1 MRAIS
6 IHLFLLA
13 SGLVPAS
20 PLELLGVSSAESG
33 RRVPAGCWVDP
44 GSNQRRDD
52 VFAALAKRGVVLLG
66 ESHDEAEHHR
76 WQLHT
81 IAALFGHRPDMVLGF
96 EMFPRRVQPVLDRWS
111 KGELD
116 ETAFLRDVN
125 WPQIWGVADE
135 FYLPLF
141 HFARMHRLP
150 LLALNVDRAT
160 NRRVAAQGFASVPN
174 AEREGVGDPAPASS
188 WYRDRLFEWF
198 KKHPAA
204 GHAARAASEPFERFV
219 RAQLFWDRAMAEAIA
234 GARHDGRRPLVVG
247 VMGSGHVEYGDGV
260 PHQLAALGVDDVTT
274 ALPWRADTDYPIHD
288 PPIADVLFGVAP
300 PFVTN

>member
-1 MRAIS
+1 
-6 IHLFLLA
+6 
-13 SGLVPAS
+13 
-20 PLELLGVSSAESG
+20 
-33 RRVPAGCWVDP
+33 
-44 GSNQRRDD
+44 

-174 AEREGVGDPAPASS
+174 AEREGVGDPVPASAS
-188 WYRDRLFEWF
+188 YRDRLFEWF

-204 GHAARAASEPFERFV
+204 GHDARAASEPFERFV